1 MRLPR
6 PAAADVARYPARL
19 GARAGILRACIA
31 LALLAVLGAASLRAA
46 AVKMEAGA
54 GKFDFARAGKTVP
67 VWYYVPEDAPPDA
80 PVLFV
85 MHGVKRDADRYR
97 NEWMPHAQKHGFILV
112 CPEFSEASF
121 PGADA
126 YNFGGTVDAKGHPQ
140 PREQWAFSFLDPI
153 FDAVKAG
160 TGNRSA
166 RYFLYG
172 HSAGAQFVH
181 RFLYCVPDARVI
193 KAVAANAGWWTLP
206 DLQTKF
212 PYGLR
217 GSVVD
222 EAGLKAMLQ
231 RPLVVLLGTADTD
244 PNHPELRR
252 TPEAMLQ
259 GPYRFARGNFFYEA
273 GKKQAAALGVPFG
286 WKLAMAPG
294 VEHFDRDMAG
304 FAVEWLFG
312 KPASEP
318 PRVRVLFGGDMC
330 FAESYHDEYARN
342 GETNVL
348 AEKGYEHGL
357 VHLSR
362 LLKAVDFRIFNL
374 ETPLTKRHESPLK
387 GKDYL
392 HYSDPAKTPELFGR
406 YGPTAWGLA
415 NNHTLDQGP
424 EGLADTATA
433 LKRAGMRWFGAG
445 KNLDA
450 AAQPLLL
457 DWPLAGGSLHLAVF
471 GAFEYRKT
479 YDEEYHFYAGA
490 DRPGTAPVDILAVQ
504 RAIAELRRTTPDTF
518 VVYFPHW
525 GENYKWKN
533 AAQVAIARDLRAA
546 GVDLVVGAHGHTMQE
561 IEHDGR
567 GWIFYGVGNFLFN
580 ARGRYVANKTPPYSL
595 PLVADFSMKDGHLQT
610 GLRVYP
616 IVSDNQLTGYQPRF
630 VNEKELAEIDALL
643 AEKSGWNAAQRAAV
657 QRGTDDIGPY
667 LELSQPAQTA
677 K

>member
-1 MRLPR
+1 MQ
-6 PAAADVARYPARL
+6 AAKTADQARL
-19 GARAGILRACIA
+19 LCARVRILRAVIA
-31 LALLAVLGAASLRAA
+31 ITLLAVLGSAALHAA
-46 AVKMEAGA
+46 TAKLEAGA
-54 GKFDFARAGKTVP
+54 GKFDFTQAGKTVP
-67 VWYYVPEDAPPDA
+67 VWYYVPKEASPET

-97 NEWMPHAQKHGFILV
+97 KEWLPHAQKFGFILV
-112 CPEFSEASF
+112 TPEFSEASF

-126 YNFGGTVDAKGHPQ
+126 YNYGGTVDAKGHPQ
-140 PREQWAFSFLDPI
+140 PREQWAFSFLEPI
-153 FDAVKAG
+153 FDGVKAG

-166 RYFLYG
+166 SYYLYG

-181 RFLYCVPDARVI
+181 RYLYCVPKARVI

-206 DLQTKF
+206 DLATKF
-212 PYGLR
+212 PYGLS

-252 TPEAMLQ
+252 TPEAMAQ
-259 GPYRFARGNFFYEA
+259 GPHRFARGQFFYAA
-273 GKKQAAALGVPFG
+273 GQKQAAALGVPFG

-294 VEHFDRDMAG
+294 VEHFDKDMAG

-312 KPASEP
+312 KQPASASSH
-318 PRVRVLFGGDMC
+318 VRVLFGGDTC

-357 VHLSR
+357 AQLSR

-392 HYSDPAKTPELFGR
+392 HYSDPVKTPALFGQ
-406 YGPTAWGLA
+406 YGRTAWGLA
-415 NNHTLDQGP
+415 NNHTLDQGT
-424 EGLADTATA
+424 EGLTHTMSA
-433 LKRAGMRWFGAG
+433 LKAGGMRWFGAG
-445 KNLDA
+445 KTLDEA
-450 AAQPLLL
+450 TQPFLLN
-457 DWPLAGGSLHLAVF
+457 WPVSGGSVHLAMF
-471 GAFEYRKT
+471 GAFEYRKS
-479 YDEEYHFYAGA
+479 YDEGYHFYAA
-490 DRPGTAPVDILAVQ
+490 TDHPGTAAVDVPAVQ
-504 RAIAELRRTTPDTF
+504 RAIAELRRTTPDVY
-518 VVYFPHW
+518 VVYFVHW
-525 GENYKWKN
+525 GENYQWKN
-533 AAQVAIARDLRAA
+533 AAQVAIAQGLRAA
-546 GVDLVVGAHGHTMQE
+546 GVDLVVGAHAHTMQE
-561 IEHDGR
+561 VEHDGR

-580 ARGRYVANKTPPYSL
+580 ARGRYVAHKTPPYSL
-595 PLVADFSMKDGHLQT
+595 PLVADFSMQDGRLQT

-616 IVSDNQLTGYQPRF
+616 IVSDNQITGYQPRF
-630 VNEKELAEIDALL
+630 VNEKELTEIDTLL
-643 AEKSGWNAAQRAAV
+643 AEKSGWTAAQSAAV
-657 QRGTDDIGPY
+657 QRGADDIGAY
-667 LELSQPAQTA
+667 LEFGTPKQTT